1 MYVTVYSVR
10 MYVVSGFFLFRQNTA
25 YELRMIDWSSDVC
38 SSDLCPL
45 SKTGRRFGLVTFGD
59 RAILYHLY
67 DAVPNLRPVI
77 DSGQCPAINRSPAP
91 DIIGPHPVH
100 IAHEA
105 GDRVSRGKGIPL
117 RKNDSHIGKNR

>member
-1 MYVTVYSVR
+1 MKIGV
-10 MYVVSGFFLFRQNTA
+10 
-25 YELRMIDWSSDVC
+25 
-38 SSDLCPL
+38 
-45 SKTGRRFGLVTFGD
+45 VTFGD

-67 DAVPNLRPVI
+67 DAVPNLRPVF

-105 GDRVSRGKGIPL
+105 GDRVSRGKGITM
-117 RKNDSHIGKNR
+117 RKNDRSEEHTSELQSLMRISYAVFCLKKKKNKTNKKHNT